1 MRSLFSSASPLNT
14 TLRKFYHH
22 DFIVE
27 VSETYLKI
35 PVIKEPFVETCENKI
50 VEGKYWGV
58 VATPMNEW
66 IVKC

>member
-1 MRSLFSSASPLNT
+1 MHSLFSSASPLNT

-27 VSETYLKI
+27 VSELKI

-50 VEGKYWGV
+50 KVNIGLLW
-58 VATPMNEW
+58 
-66 IVKC
+66 